1 MAAASLRALAA
12 QVLTGVLQDGAHLSA
27 ALRQRVPSLPLAHD
41 AALVQELC
49 YGTLRF
55 RPRLEFWLSR
65 LLQQPLKAR
74 DGDIHVLLLLGLYQ
88 LAEMRIPAHAAVQET
103 AEACRHLRKEWAVKL
118 VNAVLRRFQR
128 ERVRLQAELSGNEA
142 ALYAHPRWLLQRIR
156 ADWPRDWQAILHA
169 NNSRPPFSLRIN
181 RRVTTRADLL
191 GEFTAAGMAAQPG
204 GFSAD
209 AIVLAQPLHVE
220 MLPGFAAGKFS
231 VQDEAAQLAA
241 ELLDVEAGMRVLD
254 ACAAPGGKTCH
265 LLECCPDTGEVLAID
280 SDAERAGKIHENLRR
295 LKLLA
300 RVVVAD
306 ATRPDTWWDGRP
318 FERILLDAPCSAS
331 GVIRR
336 HPDIKSHR
344 SPQQVAAA
352 VTLQARLLAA
362 LWPLLARGGKLLY
375 ATCSVLSA
383 ENARQMEAFLTQHV
397 EARPVEIHAAWGA
410 GAGPGR
416 QILTGQ
422 GGMDGFYYACM
433 EKI

>member
-1 MAAASLRALAA
+1 MATTPPRALAA
-12 QVLTGVLQDGAHLSA
+12 QVLTSVLQDGVHLSA
-27 ALRQRVPSLPLAHD
+27 ALRQRVPSMPSARD
-41 AALVQELC
+41 AALVQEFC

-74 DGDIHVLLLLGLYQ
+74 DCDIHVLLLMGFYQ
-88 LAEMRIPAHAAVQET
+88 LAEMRVPTHAAVQET
-103 AEACRHLRKEWAVKL
+103 AEACRYLRKEWAVKL

-128 ERVRLQAELSGNEA
+128 EQVRLQAGLSGNEE
-142 ALYAHPRWLLQRIR
+142 ALYAHPRWLMQRIR
-156 ADWPRDWQAILHA
+156 ADWPQDWQAILHA
-169 NNSRPPFSLRIN
+169 NNSRPPFSLRVN
-181 RRVTTRADLL
+181 RRATTRADVL
-191 GEFTAAGMAAQPG
+191 GEFTAAGMLARPG
-204 GFSAD
+204 DFAAD
-209 AIVLAQPLHVE
+209 AIVLAQPLNVE

-241 ELLDVEAGMRVLD
+241 ELLGVEAGMRVLD

-265 LLECCPDTGEVLAID
+265 LLECCPDAGEVLAID
-280 SDAERAGKIHENLRR
+280 SDAARTGKIHENLRR
-295 LKLLA
+295 LGLLA
-300 RVVVAD
+300 RVIVAD

-344 SPQQVAAA
+344 NSQQVSAA

-375 ATCSVLSA
+375 ATCSVFSA

-397 EARPVEIHAAWGA
+397 KARPAEICAAWGV

-416 QILTGQ
+416 QILTGA